1 MNKNLRFSHK
11 ILLAAALIVIAA
23 FALFTLYNDYLQR
36 NAIRDDLNNY
46 LHEMGDVT
54 ASNIQTWLT
63 GRIVLIESAAQNI
76 AINPDSTNVASL
88 LEQKAL
94 TSSFM
99 ATYLGD
105 SKGGFVIR
113 PDTKM
118 PDGFDP
124 RVRPW
129 YKGAQGSNGS
139 TLTEPYIDAAT
150 GQLIISIATP
160 SSKAGQSVGV
170 VGGDLSLQTLV
181 DNIGALNFGGMGYA
195 FLVSADG
202 KVLVHPDKSLVMKT
216 LADVYPKNTP
226 KISSDFSEID
236 VDGKTRIVTFTPIK
250 GLPSVNWYLGLSVDK
265 DKSFAMLSEFRT
277 SAIIATIIAVVII
290 IALLG
295 MLIRIL
301 LQPLH
306 VMTRAMEDIADGEG
320 DLTRR
325 LTIQNHDEFGV
336 LGTAFNRFVERIH
349 TSIREVSSA
358 TEHVNEVALRVV
370 SASNSS
376 MVNSDEQANRTNSVA
391 AAINELGAA
400 AQEIARNAA
409 QASNQASDARHL
421 AEDGQQV
428 VERNIKAMTQL
439 SQMISA
445 SSTNIEALN
454 SKTVNI
460 GQILE
465 VITSIS
471 QQTNLLALNAAI
483 EAARAGEAGRGFAV
497 VADEVR
503 NLAHRTQ
510 ESAQQVQKM
519 IEELQVG
526 ALFVVLA
533 LPMFGFFE
541 LQLPAALRDRLEN
554 AGRGRKGGS
563 LLGAGILG
571 ALSGLLVGPCMTA
584 PLAGALLYIAQSG
597 NAVEGGLVLFVMG
610 VGIGMPLLLLVTVGS
625 RFLPK
630 PGAWMDLTKG
640 LFGFLFLA
648 TALLLLRPVVSE
660 TLWLGLWGVLLIMFA
675 SSLWQQAQH
684 FARAKPLFNPLSL
697 LAGIWGGLMLI
708 GAAGGGTDLGQP
720 LQVYTAKTVIGTTVN
735 NDHGDFITLNDPA
748 SLDRELASAKA
759 EGQWVLLDYYADWCV
774 SCKVME
780 KQVFAKPEVQS
791 ALQGVRLLRLDV
803 TADNVASR
811 ELLSRYQVPGPP
823 SFVWI
828 GPNGVERRG
837 QRITGEV
844 NAETFLNN
852 WNATRETP

>member
-1 MNKNLRFSHK
+1 MHRLF
-11 ILLAAALIVIAA
+11 IFLFLL
-23 FALFTLYNDYLQR
+23 
-36 NAIRDDLNNY
+36 
-46 LHEMGDVT
+46 
-54 ASNIQTWLT
+54 LT
-63 GRIVLIESAAQNI
+63 G
-76 AINPDSTNVASL
+76 
-88 LEQKAL
+88 
-94 TSSFM
+94 
-99 ATYLGD
+99 
-105 SKGGFVIR
+105 
-113 PDTKM
+113 
-118 PDGFDP
+118 
-124 RVRPW
+124 
-129 YKGAQGSNGS
+129 
-139 TLTEPYIDAAT
+139 
-150 GQLIISIATP
+150 
-160 SSKAGQSVGV
+160 
-170 VGGDLSLQTLV
+170 
-181 DNIGALNFGGMGYA
+181 
-195 FLVSADG
+195 
-202 KVLVHPDKSLVMKT
+202 
-216 LADVYPKNTP
+216 
-226 KISSDFSEID
+226 FS
-236 VDGKTRIVTFTPIK
+236 
-250 GLPSVNWYLGLSVDK
+250 
-265 DKSFAMLSEFRT
+265 
-277 SAIIATIIAVVII
+277 
-290 IALLG
+290 
-295 MLIRIL
+295 
-301 LQPLH
+301 Q
-306 VMTRAMEDIADGEG
+306 
-320 DLTRR
+320 
-325 LTIQNHDEFGV
+325 
-336 LGTAFNRFVERIH
+336 
-349 TSIREVSSA
+349 
-358 TEHVNEVALRVV
+358 
-370 SASNSS
+370 
-376 MVNSDEQANRTNSVA
+376 
-391 AAINELGAA
+391 
-400 AQEIARNAA
+400 A
-409 QASNQASDARHL
+409 QASNDPFAQKVDFLPVAKAFAFSSEALPSGETRLSWQIANNYYLYQKRFKFDGLDAAHIPALPQGEEHNDEFFGASQVYRNQVDVLIPAGASGQVKVSWQGCADAGL
-421 AEDGQQV
+421 CYPPQSQV
-428 VERNIKAMTQL
+428 VDLGGAQPVAAQGQAQDQSL
-439 SQMISA
+439 AA
-445 SSTNIEALN
+445 SL
-454 SKTVNI
+454 
-460 GQILE
+460 
-465 VITSIS
+465 
-471 QQTNLLALNAAI
+471 QQRSLGWSLLLFFGLGLLLAFTPCSLPMLPI
-483 EAARAGEAGRGFAV
+483 LAGLVVGSGASAGRGFAV
-497 VADEVR
+497 ASSYVVSMALVYAGLGVLAALLGA
-503 NLAHRTQ
+503 NLQALL
-510 ESAQQVQKM
+510 QQPW
-519 IEELQVG
+519 LLASFA

-660 TLWLGLWGVLLIMFA
+660 TLWMGLWGVLLIIFA

-720 LQVYTAKTVIGTTVN
+720 LQVYTAKTVIGTTVS